1 MLLLLL
7 LVFLVAV
14 VMVVVVVVVET
25 DFASESHTPQSGE
38 HRNTKLPTSL
48 KKNIISRVARAL
60 LVPRR
65 SIEES

>member
-1 MLLLLL
+1 
-7 LVFLVAV
+7 
-14 VMVVVVVVVET
+14 MVVVVVVVET

>member
-1 MLLLLL
+1 M
-7 LVFLVAV
+7 
-14 VMVVVVVVVET
+14 VVVVVVET

-38 HRNTKLPTSL
+38 HRNTKLPTSF
-48 KKNIISRVARAL
+48 KKSISRAARAL